1 MKKILVLSLA
11 MIAGYNAF
19 AQQKAKADYMSVT
32 IYEFH
37 GIQIGKIHNMIVT
50 RTDSAQLQKDID
62 LKPQGKAKDYLAN
75 HEDTIM
81 TALKPYFNNG
91 WKLVSTSV
99 EVSNF
104 QGSDFDKTYRYY
116 LSKNQQSN

>member
-1 MKKILVLSLA
+1 MKKILILSLA
-11 MIAGYNAF
+11 MMAGYGAL
-19 AQQKAKADYMSVT
+19 AQQKAKNDYMSVT

-62 LKPQGKAKDYLAN
+62 LKPRGKAREYLAN
-75 HEDTIM
+75 HEDAIM
-81 TALKPYFNNG
+81 TALKLYFNSG

-116 LSKNQQSN
+116 LSKEQQ

>member
-1 MKKILVLSLA
+1 MRKFLILCLV
-11 MIAGYNAF
+11 IVAGYSAS
-19 AQQKAKADYMSVT
+19 AQQKTKTNYMSIT

-37 GIQIGKIHNMIVT
+37 GIQIGHVSNMIVT

-62 LKPQGKAKDYLAN
+62 LKPRGKARDHLAN

-81 TALKPYFNNG
+81 AALKPYFNNG

-99 EVSNF
+99 EVSDL

-116 LSKNQQSN
+116 LSKDQQSN